1 MDIGFCRLEWKAEG
15 SGYLARQ
22 IGTRFQG
29 GPSGPLFVWA
39 GGQHCAGLFFVRLP
53 TSKRVAA
60 VAPVSVASAALV
72 WAAVLVLAVA
82 PEVLA
87 RSLALPHLI

>member
-1 MDIGFCRLEWKAEG
+1 MDIGFR
-15 SGYLARQ
+15 R
-22 IGTRFQG
+22 
-29 GPSGPLFVWA
+29 A
-39 GGQHCAGLFFVRLP
+39 GGDGGRPSKPNTRLWGQHRAGLFFVRLP